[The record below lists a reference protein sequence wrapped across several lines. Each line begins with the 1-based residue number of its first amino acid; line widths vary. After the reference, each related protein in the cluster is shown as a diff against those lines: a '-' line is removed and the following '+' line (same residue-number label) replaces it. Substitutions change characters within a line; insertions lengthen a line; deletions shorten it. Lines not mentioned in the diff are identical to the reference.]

1 MKVKLLSRPELED
14 LLRRP
19 TDFQP
24 GEELGICTIVE
35 PVLLADLLAKGKSS
49 LDWSVFQ
56 QGWDTLLQRG
66 LFVALLDSDCLQR
79 SLFERSDFSTVMGLW
94 DEACDRAR
102 SPAPEQSVHRLILRP
117 SEENWWGDECYN
129 QMESWYEG
137 E

>member
-66 LFVALLDSDCLQR
+66 AFLLRCLI
-79 SLFERSDFSTVMGLW
+79 VIV
-94 DEACDRAR
+94 C
-102 SPAPEQSVHRLILRP
+102 SVHFLNVRTFLR
-117 SEENWWGDECYN
+117 
-129 QMESWYEG
+129 
-137 E
+137 